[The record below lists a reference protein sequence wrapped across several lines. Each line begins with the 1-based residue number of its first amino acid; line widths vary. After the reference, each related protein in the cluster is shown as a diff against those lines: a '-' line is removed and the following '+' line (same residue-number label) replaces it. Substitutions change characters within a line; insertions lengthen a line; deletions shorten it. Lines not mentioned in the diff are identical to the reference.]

1 MIKQFTIIVS
11 ILAISYM
18 IEVGL
23 GLPIP
28 ASIIGM
34 LILLIL
40 LLTRVIKL
48 EKVEKASDVLQG
60 DISLFILPLAIGIID
75 SVDLFQGKFLITI
88 LIVVI
93 STTVSLFTSAFV
105 MKLIFNRKKDI

>member
-18 IEVGL
+18 LEIGL
-23 GLPIP
+23 DLPLP

-40 LLTRVIKL
+40 LLTKTLKL
-48 EKVEKASDVLQG
+48 EQVEKHQ
-60 DISLFILPLAIGIID
+60 ICY
-75 SVDLFQGKFLITI
+75 
-88 LIVVI
+88 
-93 STTVSLFTSAFV
+93 
-105 MKLIFNRKKDI
+105 KKR